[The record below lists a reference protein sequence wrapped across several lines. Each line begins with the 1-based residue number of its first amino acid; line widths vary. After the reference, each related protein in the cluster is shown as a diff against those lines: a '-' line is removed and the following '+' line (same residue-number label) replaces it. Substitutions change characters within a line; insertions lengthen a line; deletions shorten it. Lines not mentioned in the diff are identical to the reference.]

1 MEQKGGK
8 KEIRGGFVPKLR
20 SIVPSS
26 LAHCWAFFFFFF
38 CPMTGIAVTGL
49 LLGLLR
55 EKASWGARNDELYH
69 PTNAVVCIIRN

>member
-26 LAHCWAFFFFFF
+26 LAHCWAFFFFL
-38 CPMTGIAVTGL
+38 PNDRYRRHRASVGLIAGKGI
-49 LLGLLR
+49 LGGK
-55 EKASWGARNDELYH
+55 E
-69 PTNAVVCIIRN
+69 